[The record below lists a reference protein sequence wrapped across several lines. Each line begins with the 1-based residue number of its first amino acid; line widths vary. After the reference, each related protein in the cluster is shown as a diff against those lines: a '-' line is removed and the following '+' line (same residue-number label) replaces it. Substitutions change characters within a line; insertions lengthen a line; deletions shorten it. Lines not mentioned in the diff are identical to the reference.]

1 MLTPTKKGT
10 MGTKNLN
17 KELQKILNPKSKLKI
32 EKEFGEVVFRE
43 GDKVMQIKNNYD
55 LYWETIKGNG
65 YGTGVFN
72 GDLGII
78 NKIDG
83 NIVEVI
89 YDDEKI
95 VKYEGNLEELEH
107 AYAITIHKSQGSEF
121 PVVVM
126 PITNGPPMLYTRN
139 LLYTGV
145 TRAKKFLIILGKES
159 IVNYMI
165 SNNNTKSRN
174 TGLKE
179 KMSEYLE
186 IWRGVNE

>member
-179 KMSEYLE
+179 KMSKYWE

>member
-159 IVNYMI
+159 IANYMI

-179 KMSEYLE
+179 KMSKYLE

>member
-159 IVNYMI
+159 IVTYMI

-179 KMSEYLE
+179 KMSKYLE